1 MLGLGSA
8 LTTSSTKE
16 QLYSLGELDGTD
28 DYLHLGVVP
37 GVKGLRDMTVSAWVK
52 TNEASLGNFDRI
64 VSCDGGTG
72 NAIWRLFVSSDSG
85 NKGVIWNCFNGDG
98 DSIGLLTTSDVWGTG
113 GNDDKWVHVVARIDA
128 SASPKTSMF
137 INGGTPTTS
146 TANQSDEDMR
156 NEAATQLS
164 IGAQGNGGNY
174 WFPGFIDDVAIW
186 NVPLSNNAVDAVYN
200 GGKPFDLNN
209 NRGDYSNSS
218 ALVGYWR
225 MGNGTND
232 DKANGVVFDQ
242 TASTIGSNIV
252 PESSFEAV
260 TTWTAVTA
268 SGSTSALDTSFS
280 HSGSNS
286 WKLVVDGTDENLGV
300 ISDAITVEANTAYK
314 ISWWSYVPSANNSKY
329 VQVSGTSSGDDWH
342 RLGDTQNHN
351 GETIPGDVWTQST
364 FYFVTAGGTDLQ
376 IKLTNGAASGNNG
389 DVRYFDDI
397 ELVKIGGNPG
407 ITAADATFSADTPDD

>member
-8 LTTSSTKE
+8 LTTGSTKE

-28 DYLHLGVVP
+28 DYLHIGVVP
-37 GVKGLRDMTVSAWVK
+37 GVKGLRDITVSAWVK

-72 NAIWRLFVSSDSG
+72 NNIWRLFISSNSG

-128 SASPKTSMF
+128 SASPKTSIF
-137 INGGTPTTS
+137 INGGTPTTG

-164 IGAQGNGGNY
+164 IGAQGDGGNY

-186 NVPLSNNAVDAVYN
+186 NVPLSNDAVDAIYN

-225 MGNGTND
+225 MGNGTFD
-232 DKANGVVFDQ
+232 DKANGVVHDAHNPGF
-242 TASTIGSNIV
+242 GSELV
-252 PESSFEAV
+252 SSYQ
-260 TTWTAVTA
+260 VTA
-268 SGSTSALDTSFS
+268 TSSTSGTLNTSNTSNVIGGAGSDIKFTNDSGNVNGIVGTAMDLVLGKTYQYSFS
-280 HSGSNS
+280 YKVNN
-286 WKLVVDGTDENLGV
+286 GTLRF
-300 ISDAITVEANTAYK
+300 K
-314 ISWWSYVPSANNSKY
+314 IAD
-329 VQVSGTSSGDDWH
+329 SGT
-342 RLGDTQNHN
+342 
-351 GETIPGDVWTQST
+351 
-364 FYFVTAGGTDLQ
+364 VTGGTNA
-376 IKLTNGAASGNNG
+376 TGNGANDNLTSATDAVYSFAFRYTDANQTNYMTWFGNNG
-389 DVRYFDDI
+389 VDFQISNVTCR
-397 ELVKIGGNPG
+397 ELNGFPG
-407 ITAADATFSADTPDD
+407 LTQAAATFSADTPDD